1 MTRYCHMSTKYT
13 WYFFQK
19 ILAFSKN
26 FMFFILLFGSVN
38 AQFIDT
44 LQFKYKDSKILIV
57 SKGSTDNEWDF
68 ENSIKEEKHK
78 KSKFK
83 INFSLG
89 NLQLN
94 TNSIFNGV
102 RSFNPIKYK
111 SLNSVNINFALYFK
125 SFSLKKESLK
135 LFIGVGIEKNK
146 LNLNKQLLSI
156 SQDTMSVI
164 NSSLVFG
171 PQTAISKSILKH
183 HYLTLPVNFSWAP
196 SPKKNPNIKT
206 ELELVNQFLMV
217 GKSKLT
223 YYENGLDQT
232 KETRNDFFNKK
243 YCLSGN
249 LKFRYKNIG
258 VFFQT
263 NILQYS
269 NLYKD
274 LYTYSYGL
282 TLCI

>member
-1 MTRYCHMSTKYT
+1 MSTKYT

-19 ILAFSKN
+19 ILAFSKK
-26 FMFFILLFGSVN
+26 FIFFILLFSTVN
-38 AQFIDT
+38 AQVSDT
-44 LQFKYKDSKILIV
+44 LQFKYKDSKVLIV

-68 ENSIKEEKHK
+68 EKSINEEKRK
-78 KSKFK
+78 KTKFK

-89 NLQLN
+89 NMQLN

-102 RSFNPIKYK
+102 SSFSPITYK
-111 SLNSVNINFALYFK
+111 ALSSVNMNFGLFFK
-125 SFSLKKESLK
+125 SFNLKKESLK
-135 LFIGVGIEKNK
+135 LFIGVGIRKNK
-146 LNLNKQLLSI
+146 LDLDKQLISV
-156 SQDTMSVI
+156 SQDTMTI
-164 NSSLVFG
+164 FNSSLMSE
-171 PQTAISKSILKH
+171 PQPAISKSILKH
-183 HYLTLPVNFSWAP
+183 HYFTIPINFSWAP
-196 SPKKNPNIKT
+196 FPKQNPKIKT

-217 GKSKLT
+217 GKSKLE
-223 YYENGLDQT
+223 YGALDQT
-232 KETRNDFFNKK
+232 IETRNDFFNNK

-249 LKFRYKNIG
+249 LKFIYKNIG